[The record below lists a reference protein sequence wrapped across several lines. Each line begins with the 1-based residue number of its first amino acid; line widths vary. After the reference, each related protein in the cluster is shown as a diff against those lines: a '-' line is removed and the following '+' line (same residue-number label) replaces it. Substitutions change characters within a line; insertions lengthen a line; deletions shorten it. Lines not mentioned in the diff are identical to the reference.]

1 MSRAAGILRE
11 RARMSEEHI
20 AAYGLCSPAE
30 LRAFADLMAE
40 CDGAAYC
47 VSCGIRQCTDDHTDD
62 HHDGCKRAALE
73 QLIEGE
79 RDADR

>member
-1 MSRAAGILRE
+1 MSRATDILRE
-11 RARMSEEHI
+11 RADKWFVAERGSLATREELH
-20 AAYGLCSPAE
+20 AV
-30 LRAFADLMAE
+30 ADLMAE

-73 QLIEGE
+73 RLIEGD
-79 RDADR
+79 RDVDR